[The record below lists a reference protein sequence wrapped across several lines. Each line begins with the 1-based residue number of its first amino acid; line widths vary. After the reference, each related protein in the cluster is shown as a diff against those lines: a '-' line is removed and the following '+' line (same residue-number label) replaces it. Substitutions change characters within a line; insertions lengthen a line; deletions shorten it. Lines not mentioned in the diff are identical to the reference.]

1 MTTTPGPTVGSHTTG
16 VLIVGAGPTGLT
28 LACNLAR
35 RGISFRIIDTA
46 RTHQKGSRGKGVQP
60 RSLEVFEDLG
70 VAKRLLD
77 EGRSAMPMRST
88 SAHGEVTEGGQEPAE
103 LAGRPDIPYTTSLI
117 TPEWRVEE
125 ALRDRLADFEGSVEF
140 NTTLREFESTDTGV
154 RALVSTGAREE
165 VLMARWLVGCD
176 GGHSSV
182 RKGAEIKFPG
192 ETREDIRMFVADGEV
207 HGLGREA
214 WHLWRSDE
222 GFVTICPLPS
232 TDLFQFGFVLNSG
245 EEAPQTLH
253 EMQATLDRRIGP
265 SGIRLNTP
273 QWSSV
278 WRSNSRLAETYRK
291 GRVLL
296 AGDAAHVHSPTG
308 GQGMNTGIQD
318 AHNLGW
324 KLAAVERGMPD
335 CLLET
340 YDAERRPV
348 AAGVL
353 EASGA
358 RLEAVLRDKG
368 VSTRRDASTL
378 QLDVSYRDSALSQDY
393 RGLAVRLRAG
403 DRAPDATHL
412 VTMDGQRRLFDL
424 LAGEDFVVI
433 VFNSLTP
440 MESIGDETRT
450 IRVVGEIT
458 APDDVIDREGSLAA
472 IYEATDETIIVI
484 RPDGHIGMINDE
496 GSVDQVIRYL
506 QDAYGDSVIH
516 EA

>member
-1 MTTTPGPTVGSHTTG
+1 MTTTPGSTVWSDTTG

-46 RTHQKGSRGKGVQP
+46 RAPQEGSRGKGVQP
-60 RSLEVFEDLG
+60 RSLEIFEDLG
-70 VAKRLLD
+70 IAKRLLD

-88 SAHGEVTEGGQEPAE
+88 SADGEVTEGGQEPAE

-117 TPEWRVEE
+117 TPEWRVEK
-125 ALRDRLADFEGSVEF
+125 ALRNRLADFGGSVEF

-154 RALVSTGAREE
+154 RAVVSTGAREE
-165 VLMARWLVGCD
+165 VLMARWIVGCD
-176 GGHSSV
+176 GGHSAV
-182 RKGAEIKFPG
+182 RKIAEIKFPG
-192 ETREDIRMFVADGEV
+192 ETREDIRMFVADAEV

-222 GFVTICPLPS
+222 GFVTICPLPT

-253 EMQATLDRRIGP
+253 EMQAKLDRRIGRCD
-265 SGIRLNTP
+265 IRLNTP

-324 KLAAVERGMPD
+324 KLAAVERGMSD

-378 QLDVSYRDSALSQDY
+378 QLDVSYRESSLSQDD
-393 RGLAVRLRAG
+393 RGPAVRLQAG
-403 DRAPDATHL
+403 DRAPDATPL
-412 VTMDGQRRLFDL
+412 MTMDGERRLFDL
-424 LAGEDFVVI
+424 LAGEDFVVV
-433 VFNSLTP
+433 VFNSLTALGG
-440 MESIGDETRT
+440 IGDESRT
-450 IRVVGEIT
+450 IRVVDEIT
-458 APDDVIDREGSLAA
+458 APYDVVDLEGSLATT
-472 IYEATDETIIVI
+472 YEATDDTMIVI
-484 RPDGHIGMINDE
+484 RPDGHVGMITDE
-496 GSVDQVIRYL
+496 GRVDEVIRYL
-506 QDAYGDSVIH
+506 QDVCGGLATY